1 MLWQGALMNAAA
13 VTACILAVLGPGLS
27 LPAEDC
33 SHCFYRQTPPRGP
46 SSEALQQ
53 LCHGAP
59 GGQAFA
65 ALRSPTCDTAVLS
78 AFRVGHVGT
87 VREGEEAVSEIPDLD
102 VLTPALLQG
111 DGGDAQPSNVP
122 EESPLRLWDSS
133 ITTLVLSSVSP
144 QCSSVGG
151 ALYVVTGR
159 GRLGPDAQGG
169 DEGCEASQLLWS
181 AMCCDVP
188 SGGDQGF
195 SVGLVREA
203 EGEEEQQVNVEQL
216 EEMLGVTELFSEGCG
231 GSSGQAAVDF
241 TLGAERVLLQDA
253 STKSVEDSE
262 DQGTDQDSSGEGI
275 TEQAARVEDQVA
287 DVDATPKQSDGEEGS
302 TSPQDPD
309 EEQSDERRSE
319 ARAGTESGHSSDEG
333 ETAEQTAEIDPEEAE
348 TNSTIIYLIST
359 SVYILTLP
367 LRPVFSTLYS
377 LPGQVAYILQ
387 EDLGVLTALPGDTC
401 YMLYFVASGVVSRM
415 RWAVEVVLDLVG
427 GCGCGLYHCTSAMVG
442 ELLGSCYTGVT
453 GVGTLAGD
461 SVGIVGEVADN
472 AWWVTRLLGGELWE
486 QSKGYAGTVGSEMG
500 GQVMTV
506 GGGLGTLVWR
516 ILRGVFRVIRFVVG
530 LVFGTLRLIAVGLVD
545 PATPDDPPALVNQLV
560 NAE

>member
-1 MLWQGALMNAAA
+1 
-13 VTACILAVLGPGLS
+13 
-27 LPAEDC
+27 
-33 SHCFYRQTPPRGP
+33 
-46 SSEALQQ
+46 
-53 LCHGAP
+53 
-59 GGQAFA
+59 
-65 ALRSPTCDTAVLS
+65 
-78 AFRVGHVGT
+78 
-87 VREGEEAVSEIPDLD
+87 
-102 VLTPALLQG
+102 
-111 DGGDAQPSNVP
+111 
-122 EESPLRLWDSS
+122 
-133 ITTLVLSSVSP
+133 
-144 QCSSVGG
+144 
-151 ALYVVTGR
+151 
-159 GRLGPDAQGG
+159 
-169 DEGCEASQLLWS
+169 
-181 AMCCDVP
+181 
-188 SGGDQGF
+188 
-195 SVGLVREA
+195 VGLVREA
-203 EGEEEQQVNVEQL
+203 MGEEEQQVNMEQL

-241 TLGAERVLLQDA
+241 RESFCKSL
-253 STKSVEDSE
+253 TKSVEDSE
-262 DQGTDQDSSGEGI
+262 DQGTDQDSSGEG
-275 TEQAARVEDQVA
+275 TGSESGRSSA
-287 DVDATPKQSDGEEGS
+287 DVGHPADGEEGR
-302 TSPQDPD
+302 PQDP
-309 EEQSDERRSE
+309 ERAERREESE

-333 ETAEQTAEIDPEEAE
+333 ETADAQEAE

-367 LRPVFSTLYS
+367 LRPVFSTITS

-387 EDLGVLTALPGDTC
+387 EDLGVLAALPGDTC
-401 YMLYFVASGVVSRM
+401 YMLYFVASGVVSWM

-530 LVFGTLRLIAVGLVD
+530 LVLDTA
-545 PATPDDPPALVNQLV
+545 
-560 NAE
+560 